1 MTVVTNMYKT
11 SYIFITCQVMIMKVC
26 VSLMHTPS
34 SKELTTVMT
43 LFFLLFWMKKMLLLT

>member
-11 SYIFITCQVMIMKVC
+11 SYIFITCHVMIMKVC

-34 SKELTTVMT
+34 SKVLPFI
-43 LFFLLFWMKKMLLLT
+43 L